1 MIRSATMR
9 AMIFRQ
15 YGNPKE
21 VLHLVSDLK
30 IPEPKANEVLVKTE
44 SCSINAAD
52 RIMVRA
58 NYFVIRLLLGLFKP
72 ARSNSVLGMD
82 VAGTIHAIGS
92 QVENFRV
99 GDSVVADI
107 SQSYGGGFAE
117 YAIVKSSELVPIPPG
132 VSFEDA
138 ATVPISGQ
146 AAMMGI
152 DVCAIKPGDKVLV
165 NGASGGVGSFGVQ
178 IAKMQGA
185 HVTAICSTEKAD
197 TVRSWGADEV
207 VDYNKVAL
215 ENLAPNTYDTVF
227 DTACFQHPTVF
238 AKAMKDDGKYVLL
251 GGSFYNM
258 LRVKLFGQ
266 WYGRSSQ
273 KFKALPERKNA
284 LPNISKVLV
293 MIADGRIKPAI
304 QNIVPLAEVPNAIS
318 SLEQRT
324 VVGKIVVQNQL

>member
-1 MIRSATMR
+1 MIRSGVMR

-15 YGNPKE
+15 YGNPKD
-21 VLHLVSDLK
+21 VLHLVTDQK

-44 SCSINAAD
+44 TCSINAAD

-58 NYFVIRLLLGLFKP
+58 NYFIIRLLLGLFKP
-72 ARSNSVLGMD
+72 AKSNSILGMD
-82 VAGTIHAIGS
+82 VAGTIHAIGKN
-92 QVENFRV
+92 VENFRI

-117 YAIVKSSELVPIPPG
+117 YTIVKSSELVRLPPG

-152 DVCAIKPGDKVLV
+152 DVCAINSGDKVLI
-165 NGASGGVGSFGVQ
+165 NGASGGVGSFGVKL
-178 IAKMQGA
+178 AKAQGA
-185 HVTAICSTEKAD
+185 HVTAICSPEKAD
-197 TVRSWGADEV
+197 TVKSWGADEV
-207 VDYNKVAL
+207 LDYTKVAL
-215 ENLAPNTYDTVF
+215 VDLAPHTYDAVF

-238 AKAMKDDGKYVLL
+238 ARAMKDDGKYVLL

-273 KFKALPERKNA
+273 KFQALPDRNNA
-284 LPNISKVLV
+284 VANITKVLE
-293 MIADGRIKPAI
+293 MIADGSIKPAI
-304 QNIVPLAEVPNAIS
+304 QNTIPLDEVPNAIN

-324 VVGKIVVQNQL
+324 VVGKIVVHNQL